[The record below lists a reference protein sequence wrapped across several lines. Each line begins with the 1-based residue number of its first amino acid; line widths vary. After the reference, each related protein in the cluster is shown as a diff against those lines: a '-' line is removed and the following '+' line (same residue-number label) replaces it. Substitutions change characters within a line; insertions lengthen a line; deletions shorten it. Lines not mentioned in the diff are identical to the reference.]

1 MSIYTRTT
9 EREAH
14 LKIPVYSFV
23 AFSNTGKTTFLE
35 KLVPVL
41 KSRGLRVAVYK
52 HDGHDFDIDKPGKD
66 SWRMTQA
73 GADVTAISS
82 SSKAVI
88 MENRYISPEEV
99 VESIKNVDIIIVEG
113 WKTGPWKKIAMR
125 RQANGKD
132 FPVPPENCFALIT
145 DTPFEGH
152 SRCFGLEDVFL
163 VADAIIED
171 MKSENN

>member
-1 MSIYTRTT
+1 M
-9 EREAH
+9 
-14 LKIPVYSFV
+14 KIPVYSFV

-82 SSKAVI
+82 STKAVI
-88 MENRYISPEEV
+88 MENRYVSPEEV
-99 VESIKNVDIIIVEG
+99 VESIKNVDVVIVEG
-113 WKTGPWKKIAMR
+113 WKAGPWKKIAMR

-132 FPVPPENCFALIT
+132 FPVPPESCFALIT
-145 DTPFEGH
+145 DVPYEGH
-152 SRCFGLEDVFL
+152 SRCFGLEDVSL

-171 MKSENN
+171 MKTENS